1 MSSVIDLRDNI
12 VDKVV
17 ELGVCLE
24 FLENPAF
31 VTALSEVNGFI
42 EEMQIEDP
50 SVVLV
55 DKSNNYYSF
64 SYINH
69 SGDKYKLGIS
79 CPDERTVKCV
89 KEFENHSYVGEDG
102 NVVRQKNVVEQ
113 IATLDEEKNYDI
125 RDILDKAKVNK
136 KIDNSY
142 HSINNTNYNILKNIK
157 TFDSYEE
164 EEESERLK
172 DLINTITNTSLL
184 NQMGDKDLSLD
195 LLDDLKSDD
204 DDTIIES
211 KDSVKALLEQAKM
224 EAKKEVKNN
233 VPVELDKSFFTSSLN
248 FGEDDFE
255 QISNLNKKLKKN
267 TVLIRILILLIIIAV
282 TIGIIFLVYSLIK

>member
-1 MSSVIDLRDNI
+1 MASRMDR
-12 VDKVV
+12 
-17 ELGVCLE
+17 
-24 FLENPAF
+24 
-31 VTALSEVNGFI
+31 
-42 EEMQIEDP
+42 
-50 SVVLV
+50 
-55 DKSNNYYSF
+55 YYR
-64 SYINH
+64 N
-69 SGDKYKLGIS
+69 
-79 CPDERTVKCV
+79 
-89 KEFENHSYVGEDG
+89 
-102 NVVRQKNVVEQ
+102 QKNTYRRSERNRSLYQEIYDNSSYSNIEGIATIEKTNEVDITKIKNMLKNREEYQKQRGFRQAIKKTEPPKNIEQ

>member
-1 MSSVIDLRDNI
+1 MASRMDR
-12 VDKVV
+12 
-17 ELGVCLE
+17 
-24 FLENPAF
+24 
-31 VTALSEVNGFI
+31 
-42 EEMQIEDP
+42 
-50 SVVLV
+50 
-55 DKSNNYYSF
+55 YYR
-64 SYINH
+64 N
-69 SGDKYKLGIS
+69 
-79 CPDERTVKCV
+79 
-89 KEFENHSYVGEDG
+89 
-102 NVVRQKNVVEQ
+102 QKNTHRRSERNRSLYQEIYDNSSYSNIEGIATIEKTNEVDITKIKNMLKNREEYQKQRGFRQAIRKSETPKNTEQ

-125 RDILDKAKVNK
+125 RDILNKAKVNK

-157 TFDSYEE
+157 TSDFYEE

-204 DDTIIES
+204 DTIIES
-211 KDSVKALLEQAKM
+211 KDSVKALLEEAKM

-233 VPVELDKSFFTSSLN
+233 APADLDKSFFTSSLN

-267 TVLIRILILLIIIAV
+267 TALIRILILLIIIAV
-282 TIGIIFLVYSLIK
+282 TIGIIFLVYILIK